1 MARRKRKEDEPD
13 WVPPEF
19 DEVGYMRQEIQ
30 GAHAAIAT
38 IGWAVIGAV
47 VALLLYAVLP
57 VLAFFAGIAVGF
69 GMYFVFPLIG
79 INTDGFKRRDWVGHG
94 ITYFFSWLAFWILL
108 LNPPFSDH
116 TVPTI
121 QVTSVSSF
129 APPAPPA
136 NLTCATTDV
145 VGDPTRGLSI
155 GSNSS
160 IFILF
165 RATDNVGLSVPSIDV
180 LPGNPPPPSF
190 QVTPMPVS
198 GSSQCFGH
206 GQEKYLGGTY
216 SAVFLVSGS
225 SSYAVSITA
234 TDSAGNSA
242 AVTFK
247 IYLKP

>member
-94 ITYFFSWLAFWILL
+94 ITYFFSWLAFWIIL

-116 TVPTI
+116 TPPTI
-121 QVTSVSSF
+121 QGITVSPYHSGYIGDLLCMPPAGSVSMGPGNDS
-129 APPAPPA
+129 
-136 NLTCATTDV
+136 LY
-145 VGDPTRGLSI
+145 
-155 GSNSS
+155 
-160 IFILF
+160 ILF
-165 RATDNVGLSVPSIDV
+165 RATDNVGL
-180 LPGNPPPPSF
+180 
-190 QVTPMPVS
+190 
-198 GSSQCFGH
+198 
-206 GQEKYLGGTY
+206 
-216 SAVFLVSGS
+216 
-225 SSYAVSITA
+225 
-234 TDSAGNSA
+234 
-242 AVTFK
+242 
-247 IYLKP
+247 

>member
-116 TVPTI
+116 TDPTVQSI
-121 QVTSVSSF
+121 SVSPYH
-129 APPAPPA
+129 AGY
-136 NLTCATTDV
+136 L
-145 VGDPTRGLSI
+145 G
-155 GSNSS
+155 NSS
-160 IFILF
+160 HMLSCLPLLGGSVTAPMAGNDSLYVLF
-165 RATDNVGLSVPSIDV
+165 RATDNVGLSDV
-180 LPGNPPPPSF
+180 SVEIAPGS
-190 QVTPMPVS
+190 QTPFSLKPTPVS
-198 GSSQCFGH
+198 GPNRCVDPASTT
-206 GQEKYLGGTY
+206 YPGGSY
-216 SAVFLVSGS
+216 DVSFFVNAT
-225 SSYAVSITA
+225 SYTVTIRAIDTGGRQAGTA
-234 TDSAGNSA
+234 FQILIA
-242 AVTFK
+242 
-247 IYLKP
+247 

>member
-57 VLAFFAGIAVGF
+57 ALAFFAGIAVGF

-116 TVPTI
+116 TDPTVQSI
-121 QVTSVSSF
+121 SVSPYH
-129 APPAPPA
+129 AGY
-136 NLTCATTDV
+136 L
-145 VGDPTRGLSI
+145 G
-155 GSNSS
+155 NSS
-160 IFILF
+160 HMLSCLPLLGGSVTAPMAGNDSLYVLF
-165 RATDNVGLSVPSIDV
+165 RATDNVGLSDV
-180 LPGNPPPPSF
+180 SVEIAPGS
-190 QVTPMPVS
+190 QTPFSLKPTPVS
-198 GSSQCFGH
+198 GPNRCVDPASTT
-206 GQEKYLGGTY
+206 YPGGSY
-216 SAVFLVSGS
+216 DVSFFVNAT
-225 SSYAVSITA
+225 SYTVTIRAIDTGGRQAGTA
-234 TDSAGNSA
+234 FQILFA
-242 AVTFK
+242 
-247 IYLKP
+247 

>member
-116 TVPTI
+116 TDPTVQSI
-121 QVTSVSSF
+121 SVSPYH
-129 APPAPPA
+129 AGY
-136 NLTCATTDV
+136 L
-145 VGDPTRGLSI
+145 G
-155 GSNSS
+155 NSS
-160 IFILF
+160 HMLSCLPLLGGSVTAPMAGNDSLYVLF
-165 RATDNVGLSVPSIDV
+165 RATDNVGLSDV
-180 LPGNPPPPSF
+180 SVEIAPGS
-190 QVTPMPVS
+190 QTPFSLKPTPVS
-198 GSSQCFGH
+198 GPNRCVDPASTT
-206 GQEKYLGGTY
+206 YPGGSY
-216 SAVFLVSGS
+216 DVSFFVNAT
-225 SSYAVSITA
+225 SYTVTIRAIDTGGRQAGTA
-234 TDSAGNSA
+234 FQILFA
-242 AVTFK
+242 
-247 IYLKP
+247 

>member
-108 LNPPFSDH
+108 LNPPFGDH
-116 TVPTI
+116 TDPTVQSI
-121 QVTSVSSF
+121 SVSPYH
-129 APPAPPA
+129 AGY
-136 NLTCATTDV
+136 L
-145 VGDPTRGLSI
+145 G
-155 GSNSS
+155 NSS
-160 IFILF
+160 HMLSCLPLLGGSVTAPMVGNDSLYVLF
-165 RATDNVGLSVPSIDV
+165 RATDNVGLSDV
-180 LPGNPPPPSF
+180 SVEIAPGS
-190 QVTPMPVS
+190 QTPFSLKPTLVS
-198 GSSQCFGH
+198 GPDRCVRAASVT
-206 GQEKYLGGTY
+206 YPGGTY
-216 SAVFLVSGS
+216 EASFFVNATSYTVTIRAIDTSGRQ
-225 SSYAVSITA
+225 AGTA
-234 TDSAGNSA
+234 FQILPA
-242 AVTFK
+242 
-247 IYLKP
+247 

>member
-116 TVPTI
+116 TDPTVQSI
-121 QVTSVSSF
+121 SVSPYH
-129 APPAPPA
+129 AGY
-136 NLTCATTDV
+136 L
-145 VGDPTRGLSI
+145 G
-155 GSNSS
+155 NSS
-160 IFILF
+160 HMLSCLPLLGGSVTAPMVGNDSLYVLF
-165 RATDNVGLSVPSIDV
+165 RATDNVGLSDV
-180 LPGNPPPPSF
+180 SVEIAPGS
-190 QVTPMPVS
+190 QTPFSLKPTPVS
-198 GSSQCFGH
+198 GPNRCVDPASTT
-206 GQEKYLGGTY
+206 YPGGSY
-216 SAVFLVSGS
+216 DVSFFVNAT
-225 SSYAVSITA
+225 SYTVTIRAIDTGGRQAGTA
-234 TDSAGNSA
+234 FQILFA
-242 AVTFK
+242 
-247 IYLKP
+247 

>member
-116 TVPTI
+116 TDPTVQSI
-121 QVTSVSSF
+121 SVSPYH
-129 APPAPPA
+129 AGY
-136 NLTCATTDV
+136 L
-145 VGDPTRGLSI
+145 G
-155 GSNSS
+155 NSS
-160 IFILF
+160 HMLSCLPLLGGSVTAPMVGNDSLYVLF
-165 RATDNVGLSVPSIDV
+165 RATDNVGLSDV
-180 LPGNPPPPSF
+180 SVEIAPGS
-190 QVTPMPVS
+190 QTPFSLKPTPVS
-198 GSSQCFGH
+198 GPNRCVDPASTT
-206 GQEKYLGGTY
+206 YPGGSY
-216 SAVFLVSGS
+216 DVSFFVNAT
-225 SSYAVSITA
+225 SYTVTIRAIDTGGRQAGTA
-234 TDSAGNSA
+234 FQILPA
-242 AVTFK
+242 
-247 IYLKP
+247 

>member
-116 TVPTI
+116 TDPTI
-121 QVTSVSSF
+121 QSVSVS
-129 APPAPPA
+129 PYTPGYLD
-136 NLTCATTDV
+136 NVTHSLTCAAPSSAPFPMNGNT
-145 VGDPTRGLSI
+145 
-155 GSNSS
+155 S
-160 IFILF
+160 IFVLF
-165 RATDNVGLSVPSIDV
+165 RATDNVGLGGPPRVEVAPGSG
-180 LPGNPPPPSF
+180 LPFS
-190 QVTPMPVS
+190 VTPSLVS
-198 GSSQCFGH
+198 QQDNRCAGH
-206 GQEKYLGGTY
+206 RGEKYLGGTY
-216 SAVFLVSGS
+216 NATFVSSA
-225 SSYAVSITA
+225 SSYIVTITA
-234 TDSAGNSA
+234 VDLSGLRAT
-242 AVTFK
+242 VTFQ
-247 IYLKP
+247 IFPT